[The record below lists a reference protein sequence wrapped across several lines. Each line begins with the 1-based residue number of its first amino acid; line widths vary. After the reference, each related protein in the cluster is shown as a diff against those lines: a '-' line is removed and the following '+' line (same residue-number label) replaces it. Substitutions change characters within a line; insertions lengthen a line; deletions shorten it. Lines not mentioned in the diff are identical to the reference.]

1 MAKSIFEGALSR
13 MKDAAKHIT
22 VKQSTLERL
31 AHAERELTVSFPVR
45 MDSGELKTFTGYRV
59 LHSSIRGPGKGGIR
73 FHPDS
78 SLDEVRALAFWMAF
92 KCAVVNIPLGG
103 AKGGVICNP
112 KELSKTEL
120 EKISR
125 EYVRAIY
132 DVMGPDKDIPA
143 PDVYTTPTIMAW
155 MADEFSKIARGNY
168 PATITGKPVSLGGS
182 LGRSD
187 ATGTGG
193 FYTAEEA
200 IKALGKDMKG
210 ATVAVQ
216 GFGNAGYHFARLMH
230 GAGAKILAV
239 SDSKGGIYSKDGF
252 DPINVIETKRK
263 SGSVT
268 AFKDAEKITNER
280 LLELSV
286 DVLAPAALE
295 DVITTA
301 NANKINAK
309 IIIELANGPVS
320 PDADSILDKKG
331 ILIVP
336 DILANAGGV
345 TVSYFE
351 WVQNRTGERWTLEKV
366 QTRLKEIMVAE
377 FKELYMLTEE
387 KKVSMRLAAYVLGL
401 QRIAEA
407 FEAKNE

>member
-1 MAKSIFEGALSR
+1 MAESIFDGALSR
-13 MKDAAKHIT
+13 MNNAAKYT
-22 VKQSTLERL
+22 SVKQSTLDRL
-31 AHAERELTVSFPVR
+31 AHAEREITVSFPVR
-45 MDSGELKTFTGYRV
+45 MDSGDIKTFTGYRV

-92 KCAVVNIPLGG
+92 KCAVVNIPFGG

-143 PDVYTTPTIMAW
+143 PDVYTTPTVMAW
-155 MADEFSKIARGNY
+155 MEDEFSKIARGNY

-200 IKALGKDMKG
+200 IKALGKDMKT

-230 GAGAKILAV
+230 DAGATIVAV
-239 SDSKGGIYSKDGF
+239 SDSKGAIYSKEGL
-252 DPINVIETKRK
+252 DPDKILNAKK
-263 SGSVT
+263 QAGSVT
-268 AFKDAEKITNER
+268 AFNNATMMTNEE
-280 LLELSV
+280 LLELDV

-301 NANKINAK
+301 NAGKINAK

-320 PDADSILDKKG
+320 PDADSIIDEKG
-331 ILIVP
+331 ILVVP

-377 FKELYMLTEE
+377 FTELHALSKE
-387 KKVSMRLAAYVLGL
+387 KNVSMRLAAYVLGL
-401 QRIAEA
+401 KRIAEA
-407 FEAKNE
+407 FEAKCA

>member
-1 MAKSIFEGALSR
+1 MAESIFDGALSR
-13 MKDAAKHIT
+13 MNNAAKYT
-22 VKQSTLERL
+22 PVKQSTLDRL

-45 MDSGELKTFTGYRV
+45 MDSGEIKTFTGYRV

-143 PDVYTTPTIMAW
+143 PDVYTTPTVMAW
-155 MADEFSKIARGNY
+155 MEDEFSKIARGNY

-200 IKALGKDMKG
+200 IKALGKDMKT

-230 GAGAKILAV
+230 NAGATIVAV
-239 SDSKGGIYSKDGF
+239 SDSKGAIYSKEGL
-252 DPINVIETKRK
+252 DPDKILNAKK
-263 SGSVT
+263 QAGSVT
-268 AFKDAEKITNER
+268 AFNNATMITNEE
-280 LLELSV
+280 LLELDV

-301 NANKINAK
+301 NADKINAK

-320 PDADSILDKKG
+320 PDADSIIDEKG
-331 ILIVP
+331 ILVVP

-377 FKELYMLTEE
+377 FTELHALSKE
-387 KKVSMRLAAYVLGL
+387 KNVSMRLAAYVLGL
-401 QRIAEA
+401 KRIAEA
-407 FEAKNE
+407 FEAKCA

>member
-1 MAKSIFEGALSR
+1 MAESIFDGALSR
-13 MKDAAKHIT
+13 MNNAAKYT
-22 VKQSTLERL
+22 PVKQSTLDRL

-45 MDSGELKTFTGYRV
+45 MDSGEIKTFTGYRV

-143 PDVYTTPTIMAW
+143 PDVYTTPTVMAW
-155 MADEFSKIARGNY
+155 MEDEFSKIARGNY

-200 IKALGKDMKG
+200 IKALGKDMKT

-230 GAGAKILAV
+230 SAGATIVAV
-239 SDSKGGIYSKDGF
+239 SDSKGAIYSKEGL
-252 DPINVIETKRK
+252 DPDKILNAKK
-263 SGSVT
+263 QAGSVT
-268 AFKDAEKITNER
+268 AFNNATMITNEE
-280 LLELSV
+280 LLELDV

-301 NANKINAK
+301 NADKINAK

-320 PDADSILDKKG
+320 PDADSIIDEKG
-331 ILIVP
+331 ILVVP

-377 FKELYMLTEE
+377 FTELHMLSKE
-387 KKVSMRLAAYVLGL
+387 KNVSMRLAAYVLGL
-401 QRIAEA
+401 KRIAEA
-407 FEAKNE
+407 FEAKCA

>member
-1 MAKSIFEGALSR
+1 MAESIFDGALSR
-13 MKDAAKHIT
+13 MNNAAKYT
-22 VKQSTLERL
+22 PVKQSTLDRL

-45 MDSGELKTFTGYRV
+45 MDSGEIKTFTGYRV

-143 PDVYTTPTIMAW
+143 PDVYTTPTVMAW
-155 MADEFSKIARGNY
+155 MEDEFSKIARGNY

-200 IKALGKDMKG
+200 IKALGKDMKT

-230 GAGAKILAV
+230 NAGATIVAV
-239 SDSKGGIYSKDGF
+239 SDSKGAIYSKEGL
-252 DPINVIETKRK
+252 DPDKILNAKK
-263 SGSVT
+263 QAGSVT
-268 AFKDAEKITNER
+268 AFNNATMITNEE
-280 LLELSV
+280 LLELDV

-301 NANKINAK
+301 NADKINAK

-320 PDADSILDKKG
+320 PDADSIIDEKG
-331 ILIVP
+331 ILVVP

-377 FKELYMLTEE
+377 FAELHMLSKE
-387 KKVSMRLAAYVLGL
+387 KNVSMRLAAYVLGL
-401 QRIAEA
+401 KRIAEA
-407 FEAKNE
+407 FEAKCA